1 MSNGGS
7 LAYMREGVERG
18 KLESNGI
25 FGMVKRALGGQSFF
39 LVSYKGLDLPTAASR
54 RVTFS
59 SPVPGDILRLDM
71 GVGARVIV
79 SRESYMAGSPSINVS
94 GKLNWR
100 GMFELG
106 QDEGLVL
113 PELKCDGTPGTAWLG
128 AYGSFQRH
136 DLKAGNTLLVDNG
149 LFLACVRPT
158 GSSGKLYTV
167 VKLGKS
173 FISSLLGGEGLGM
186 KFEGPATIYTQ
197 SHNLNDL
204 AGMIAA
210 RLPSSDHSS
219 PAIKID
225 FGGGRKRVAKKRS
238 L

>member
-18 KLESNGI
+18 KLEGHGI

-39 LVSYKGLDLPTAASR
+39 LVSYKGLDTPTAASR

-71 GVGARVIV
+71 TPGARVVV
-79 SRESYMAGSPSINVS
+79 SRESYMAGSPSVNVS

-100 GMFELG
+100 GMFEIG

-113 PELKCDGTPGTAWLG
+113 PELKCDGVPGSAWLG
-128 AYGSFQRH
+128 AYGAFQRH
-136 DLKAGNTLLVDNG
+136 DLQAGNTLLVDNG
-149 LFLACVRPT
+149 LFLACVRPA
-158 GSSGKLYTV
+158 GSTGKLYSV

-186 KFEGPATIYTQ
+186 KFEGPAIVYTQ

-210 RLPSSDHSS
+210 RLPSSDNS
-219 PAIKID
+219 PGIKID
-225 FGGGRKRVAKKRS
+225 FGGGKKS
-238 L
+238 SSKKH